1 MHLYKKIFLTI
12 SILISTNLFSEYEIT
27 INYESGFEFKSQ
39 KELLPIL
46 QKETS
51 RRGIEKIIKNQEWIK
66 DYSLIYKPFEKKIFI
81 SIKNRTPFFIF
92 NKEYFYDENLNSFKF
107 DETEKKLIMVNGDID
122 NLNNIIILID
132 LIHSNKSVEYRIES
146 INYNFVS
153 GWDVQTE
160 KTLIRFGKD
169 ISEQKLKSF
178 KDTVNYLFE
187 IRKIPSIIDMRHKD
201 GVALNYGK

>member
-12 SILISTNLFSEYEIT
+12 SILISTNLMSEYEIT

-39 KELLPIL
+39 KELLSIL

-51 RRGIEKIIKNQEWIK
+51 RRGIEKIIKDQEWIK

-81 SIKNRTPFFIF
+81 SIRNRTPFFIF

-132 LIHSNKSVEYRIES
+132 LIHSNKSIEYKIES

-178 KDTVNYLFE
+178 KDTANYLFE

>member
-12 SILISTNLFSEYEIT
+12 SILISTNLMTEYEIT

-39 KELLPIL
+39 KELLSIL

-81 SIKNRTPFFIF
+81 SIRNRTPFFIF

-178 KDTVNYLFE
+178 KDTANYLFE

>member
-12 SILISTNLFSEYEIT
+12 SILISTNLMSEYEIT

-39 KELLPIL
+39 KELLSIL

-132 LIHSNKSVEYRIES
+132 LIHSNKSIEYKIES

-178 KDTVNYLFE
+178 KDTANYLFE

>member
-12 SILISTNLFSEYEIT
+12 SILISTNLLSEYEIT

-39 KELLPIL
+39 KEHLSIL

-132 LIHSNKSVEYRIES
+132 LIHSNKSIEYKIES

-153 GWDVQTE
+153 GWDVQTK

-178 KDTVNYLFE
+178 KDTANYLFE

>member
-12 SILISTNLFSEYEIT
+12 SILISTNLMSEYEIT

-39 KELLPIL
+39 KELLSIL

-81 SIKNRTPFFIF
+81 SIRNRTPFFIF

-132 LIHSNKSVEYRIES
+132 LIHSNKSIEYKIES

-178 KDTVNYLFE
+178 KDTANYLFE

>member
-12 SILISTNLFSEYEIT
+12 SILISTNLMSEYEIT

-39 KELLPIL
+39 KELLSIL

-81 SIKNRTPFFIF
+81 SIRNRTPFFIF

-132 LIHSNKSVEYRIES
+132 LIHSNQSIEYKIES

-178 KDTVNYLFE
+178 KDTANYLFE

>member
-132 LIHSNKSVEYRIES
+132 LIHSNQSIEYKIES

-169 ISEQKLKSF
+169 ISEQKLESF
-178 KDTVNYLFE
+178 KDTANYLFE

>member
-12 SILISTNLFSEYEIT
+12 SILISTNLLSEYEIT

-92 NKEYFYDENLNSFKF
+92 NNEYFYDKNLNSFKF

-132 LIHSNKSVEYRIES
+132 LIHSNKSIEYKIES

-160 KTLIRFGKD
+160 ETLIRFGKD

-178 KDTVNYLFE
+178 KDTANYLFE
-187 IRKIPSIIDMRHKD
+187 IRKIPSIIDIRHKD

>member
-51 RRGIEKIIKNQEWIK
+51 RRGIEKIIKDQEWIK

-107 DETEKKLIMVNGDID
+107 DETEKKLIMVNGAID

-178 KDTVNYLFE
+178 KDTANYLFE

>member
-12 SILISTNLFSEYEIT
+12 SILISTNLMSEYEIT

-39 KELLPIL
+39 KELLSIL

-132 LIHSNKSVEYRIES
+132 LIHSNKSAEYRIES